1 MRFGRAEASRAYQ
14 AIVDQVC
21 DAVMSGD
28 LRVGDLLPPE
38 REIAGQTGICRT
50 SVREALKVLADAG
63 LVTMKPG
70 GGGGTRLIRDVIP
83 TELLG
88 QAIELSRKRLLD
100 LFEVRNSLEL
110 TAAEL
115 AAARATSEHVAQ
127 LEEVVGQ
134 LERLILDHPAD
145 GEGFR
150 TIDLRFHYLILKA
163 TDNAALLS
171 AYNGF
176 TRQIALALEM
186 VVLADIEAHA
196 LPTMKSVVLAI
207 KRRNP
212 PEARLAMASHVYP
225 LILIVEQF
233 FEGAP
238 DGQVRLAPLG
248 RPKIEVFGSSRHG
261 GV

>member
-1 MRFGRAEASRAYQ
+1 MRFGRAEPARAYQ

-28 LRVGDLLPPE
+28 LKVGDLLPAE
-38 REIAGQTGICRT
+38 REIAAQTGMSRT
-50 SVREALKVLADAG
+50 SVREAMKVLADAG
-63 LVTMKPG
+63 LVAMKPG
-70 GGGGTRLIRDVIP
+70 GGGGTRLVRDVVP

-115 AAARATSEHVAQ
+115 AAARATPDHIAAFEDLVRQ
-127 LEEVVGQ
+127 LEQ
-134 LERLILDHPAD
+134 LIRRRPEDA
-145 GEGFR
+145 EGFR
-150 TIDLRFHYLILKA
+150 TIDLRFHYMILKA
-163 TDNAALLS
+163 SDNAALLS

-196 LPTMKSVVLAI
+196 LPTMRSVVGAI

-225 LILIVEQF
+225 LLQIVEQF
-233 FEGAP
+233 FEGAQS
-238 DGQVRLAPLG
+238 GQVRLGL
-248 RPKIEVFGSSRHG
+248 RDERD
-261 GV
+261 